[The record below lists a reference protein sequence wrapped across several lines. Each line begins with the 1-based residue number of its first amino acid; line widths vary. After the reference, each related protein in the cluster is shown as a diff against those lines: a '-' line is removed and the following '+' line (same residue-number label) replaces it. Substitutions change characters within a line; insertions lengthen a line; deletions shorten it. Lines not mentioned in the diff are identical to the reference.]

1 MDISGARALS
11 ERIAQQRHWRQA
23 RAVQIGSQPS
33 SDPDG
38 HALESFRGD
47 VRTYRPQERIEIVDG
62 RPTMVT
68 RRVFK
73 RLIDGI
79 WEGEVVVLGIQD
91 VA

>member
-1 MDISGARALS
+1 M
-11 ERIAQQRHWRQA
+11 Q
-23 RAVQIGSQPS
+23 VGSQPS
-33 SDPDG
+33 STPTDMRSR
-38 HALESFRGD
+38 ATRGG
-47 VRTYRPQERIEIVDG
+47 VRTYRPQERLEIVDG

-68 RRVFK
+68 RRVSK